1 MLGTIDIVIIF
12 IWLAFMLGLGKLLSR
27 SVSNTDDFYLANR
40 QMPVTLV
47 VCSLAACNLGMY
59 NFISEA
65 GQAAHEGISIIWHEW
80 TGNMAFAFCG
90 LFIMPGFRRLNL
102 TTIPEFMGMRYGKK
116 AHSITAVMY
125 ALKSAGKL
133 GLGMYLIGIT
143 GATIV
148 PQINFYWWVLI
159 FTVVVGIYTFEG
171 GMISV
176 IFADAAQFIL
186 ILVGTLVGYTFIAGQ
201 VGWLSGII
209 EKSTPAFMNFV
220 PSAGKFDYKFIIAI
234 LFLGINAFCC
244 DQGIIQRSFGSKNV
258 KTLVVAMVL
267 VGIILTPVNPFHFFA
282 GLAAP
287 LLNAHAATMDP
298 DAIMTQLYVS
308 SIPVGLLGVFI
319 VGLLASQLSTVDAEL
334 NAGATVVAQDIWE
347 RVRRSAPSAADKLR
361 FSRIMTIV
369 MTALMVLFT
378 LLALASGRSLVENFL
393 SLIGIFDTPIFVV
406 AIIYG
411 LKGRRINE
419 AGSIAG
425 YLGGALIGGIT
436 SFYCT
441 RHQVPDYLWWTTL
454 NAFLGAL
461 LITPLVSRFF
471 APPDSVQVEIIRRS
485 DKGTAE
491 EWYSVIPRS
500 VPGKISLGVI
510 IAGAVLFFAGIVVGG
525 MGSAQASW
533 MAVGGMVVYFTGCG
547 TRLLFK

>member
-102 TTIPEFMGMRYGKK
+102 TTIPEFMGLRYGKK

-186 ILVGTLVGYTFIAGQ
+186 ILIGTLVGYTFIAGQ

-220 PSAGKFDYKFIIAI
+220 PPAGKFDYKFIIAI

-287 LLNAHAATMDP
+287 LLNANAATMDP

-334 NAGATVVAQDIWE
+334 NAGATVVAQDIWQ
-347 RVRRSAPSAADKLR
+347 RLRRSVPGAAEKLR
-361 FSRIMTIV
+361 FSRIMTVV
-369 MTALMVLFT
+369 MTALMVLFA
-378 LLALASGRSLVENFL
+378 LLALASGRSVVENFL

>member
-1 MLGTIDIVIIF
+1 MLGTFDLAIIF
-12 IWLAFMLGLGKLLSR
+12 VWLAFMLGLGKLISR
-27 SVSNTDDFYLANR
+27 SVSHTDDFYLANR
-40 QMPVTLV
+40 AMPVTLV

-65 GQAAHEGISIIWHEW
+65 GQAAREGVSIIWHEW

-102 TTIPEFMGMRYGKK
+102 TTIPEFMGIRYGGR

-125 ALKSAGKL
+125 ALKSAAKL
-133 GLGMYLIGIT
+133 GLGMYLAALAGSVI
-143 GATIV
+143 A
-148 PQINFYWWVLI
+148 PQINFLWWILI
-159 FTVVVGIYTFEG
+159 FTVVVGIYTYEG

-176 IFADAAQFIL
+176 IFADAVQFIL
-186 ILVGTLVGYTFIAGQ
+186 ILLATLIGYAFVASQAG
-201 VGWLSGII
+201 WMTGII
-209 EKSTPAFMNFV
+209 EKSSAEFLNFV
-220 PSAGKFDYKFIIAI
+220 PPAGKFDYKFILAI

-267 VGIILTPVNPFHFFA
+267 VGIVLTPVNPFHFFA

-287 LLNAHAATMDP
+287 LLNANAATLDP
-298 DAIMTQLYVS
+298 DSIMTQLYVN

-319 VGLLASQLSTVDAEL
+319 IGLLASQLSTIDAEL
-334 NAGATVVAQDIWE
+334 NAGSTVVAKDIWQ
-347 RVRRSAPSAADKLR
+347 RLRRTEPSAGEKLR
-361 FSRIMTIV
+361 FSRYMTLV
-369 MTALMVLFT
+369 MTALMVIC
-378 LLALASGRSLVENFL
+378 ALIAKASGRSVVDNFL

-419 AGSIAG
+419 QGAIAG
-425 YLGGALIGGIT
+425 YLGGAALGGIAA
-436 SFYCT
+436 YICGKYAV
-441 RHQVPDYLWWTTL
+441 QDYLWWTTL
-454 NAFLGAL
+454 SAFLGAL
-461 LITPLVSRFF
+461 LITPLVSFFF
-471 APPDSVQVEIIRRS
+471 APPDKEKVERVNRS

-491 EWYSVIPRS
+491 EWYTIVPRS
-500 VPGKISLGVI
+500 VPGKITLGLI
-510 IAGAVLFFAGIVVGG
+510 ILGGVLFFLGIFLGG
-525 MGSAQASW
+525 MGSAHASLL
-533 MAVGGMVVYFTGCG
+533 AVGGMVVYFVGCG

>member
-1 MLGTIDIVIIF
+1 MVGIYTFEGGMISVIFADAAQFILILIGTLVGYTFIAGQVGWLSGIIEKSTP
-12 IWLAFMLGLGKLLSR
+12 AFMNFVPPAGKFDYKFIIAILFLGINAFCCDQGIIQR
-27 SVSNTDDFYLANR
+27 SFGSKNVK
-40 QMPVTLV
+40 TLV
-47 VCSLAACNLGMY
+47 VASLAACNLGMY

-102 TTIPEFMGMRYGKK
+102 TTIPEFMGLRYGKK

-159 FTVVVGIYTFEG
+159 FTVVVGI
-171 GMISV
+171 
-176 IFADAAQFIL
+176 
-186 ILVGTLVGYTFIAGQ
+186 
-201 VGWLSGII
+201 
-209 EKSTPAFMNFV
+209 
-220 PSAGKFDYKFIIAI
+220 
-234 LFLGINAFCC
+234 
-244 DQGIIQRSFGSKNV
+244 
-258 KTLVVAMVL
+258 
-267 VGIILTPVNPFHFFA
+267 ILTPVNPFHFFA

-287 LLNAHAATMDP
+287 LLNANAATMDP

-334 NAGATVVAQDIWE
+334 NAGATVVAQDIWQ
-347 RVRRSAPSAADKLR
+347 RLRRSVPGAAEKLR
-361 FSRIMTIV
+361 FSRIMTVV
-369 MTALMVLFT
+369 MTALMVLFA
-378 LLALASGRSLVENFL
+378 LLALASGRSVVENFL

-419 AGSIAG
+419 AGAVAG

-436 SFYCT
+436 SYYCT
-441 RHQVPDYLWWTTL
+441 RHHIPDYLWWTTL

-471 APPDSVQVEIIRRS
+471 APPDSERVEKIRRS

-500 VPGKISLGVI
+500 IPGKITLGVI
-510 IAGAVLFFAGIVVGG
+510 IAGAALFFAGIIVGG